1 MVSKSD
7 GRKEACLLDGE
18 DIILATENETVK
30 QRYKIVRI
38 ALNSIV
44 IEDTQAKNTQT
55 LQFQDLPSS

>member
-1 MVSKSD
+1 MSKTD

-30 QRYKIVRI
+30 QRYRI
-38 ALNSIV
+38 GGAMALTSIV

-55 LQFQDLPSS
+55 LQFQDTPTS